1 MKVEQNGYRIREG
14 LLLTQ
19 SPTSP
24 AERTQEK
31 RRIRKHQVL
40 DCIRR
45 HGPIAR
51 TEIARVLAFN
61 LPSVSNLVDE
71 LVSEGL
77 ATEDAAKKTPL
88 GRRPIPV
95 VLNSSAACVMG
106 VDVGKSA
113 TIGLLM
119 NLGGTIL
126 GRQESST
133 PQGMTMEEQGVWVS
147 RFARE
152 LLDAQ
157 SDTIPPLAGIGIG
170 LPGVLHRPDRVN
182 SLLAPEA
189 EAVRSEVEK
198 AIGVT
203 VLVENDARMMAH
215 GVLWFKRSQEWKTFA
230 VLNLGVG
237 LGMGMVIDRDV
248 FTGFAGNAGEIG
260 HLPLGQPGL
269 PCYCGAQ
276 GCLENIVSG
285 VGLERLARE
294 AGLTLDGEAPSAREL
309 ATMAREGNPGALK
322 VWATFADGLARGIGV
337 IISLFNPQAV
347 ILTGRIGQ
355 SADLF
360 LDEVRAQ
367 LHKYSLPAMTE
378 GTQLMVSELRENAGP
393 LGTCACV
400 MQHIFSASHIPIES
414 IV

>member
-1 MKVEQNGYRIREG
+1 MKEEENGYRIRPG

-77 ATEDAAKKTPL
+77 ATEDVAKKTPL

-95 VLNSSAACVMG
+95 SLNSNAACVMG
-106 VDVGKSA
+106 IDVGKST

-133 PQGMTMEEQGVWVS
+133 PQGMSMEEQGVWVA

-260 HLPLGQPGL
+260 HLPLGQPDL

-285 VGLERLARE
+285 LGLERLARE
-294 AGLTLDGEAPSAREL
+294 AGLKVDGEWPNAREL

-355 SADLF
+355 SADLY
-360 LDEVRAQ
+360 LDEVRTQ

-378 GTQLMVSELRENAGP
+378 GTQLMVSELREDAGP

>member
-1 MKVEQNGYRIREG
+1 MKEEENGYRIRPG

-77 ATEDAAKKTPL
+77 ATEDVAKKTPL

-95 VLNSSAACVMG
+95 SLNSNAACVMG
-106 VDVGKSA
+106 IDVGKST

-133 PQGMTMEEQGVWVS
+133 PQGMSMEEQGVWVA

-260 HLPLGQPGL
+260 HLPLGQPDL

-285 VGLERLARE
+285 LGLERLARE
-294 AGLTLDGEAPSAREL
+294 AGLKVDGEWPNAREL

-355 SADLF
+355 SADLY
-360 LDEVRAQ
+360 LDEVRTQ

>member
-248 FTGFAGNAGEIG
+248 FTG
-260 HLPLGQPGL
+260 
-269 PCYCGAQ
+269 
-276 GCLENIVSG
+276 
-285 VGLERLARE
+285 
-294 AGLTLDGEAPSAREL
+294 
-309 ATMAREGNPGALK
+309 
-322 VWATFADGLARGIGV
+322 
-337 IISLFNPQAV
+337 
-347 ILTGRIGQ
+347 
-355 SADLF
+355 
-360 LDEVRAQ
+360 
-367 LHKYSLPAMTE
+367 
-378 GTQLMVSELRENAGP
+378 
-393 LGTCACV
+393 
-400 MQHIFSASHIPIES
+400 
-414 IV
+414 

>member
-1 MKVEQNGYRIREG
+1 MPLSTTSFKTRRG
-14 LLLTQ
+14 LLLNDL
-19 SPTSP
+19 PTSP
-24 AERTQEK
+24 AERTLEK

-45 HGPIAR
+45 HGPVAR
-51 TEIARVLAFN
+51 TEIARILSFN

-71 LVSEGL
+71 LVNDGL
-77 ATEDAAKKTPL
+77 AVEDEAKKTPL

-95 VLNSSAACVMG
+95 SLNNNAACVMG
-106 VDVGKSA
+106 IDVGKSF

-133 PQGMTMEEQGVWVS
+133 PQGMSQDEQGEWVA

-152 LLDAQ
+152 LLESQ
-157 SDTIPPLAGIGIG
+157 SDTIPPLAGVGIG

-189 EAVRSEVEK
+189 EAVRSRVEEVV
-198 AIGVT
+198 GVP

-248 FTGFAGNAGEIG
+248 FTGAAGNAGEIG
-260 HLPLGQPGL
+260 HLPLGEQGL
-269 PCYCGAQ
+269 PCYCGAE
-276 GCLENIVSG
+276 GCLENIASG
-285 VGLERLARE
+285 IGLERMARE
-294 AGLTLDGEAPSAREL
+294 AGLKLDGQVPDAREL
-309 ATMAREGNPGALK
+309 AVMAREGNEEALK
-322 VWATFADGLARGIGV
+322 IWARFSEGLARGIGV

-347 ILTGRIGQ
+347 IITGRIGQ
-355 SADLF
+355 SADLY
-360 LDEVRAQ
+360 LEQVKAQ
-367 LHKYSLPAMTE
+367 LPRFSLAPMAVD
-378 GTQLMVSELRENAGP
+378 TQLLVSELRENAGP

-400 MQHIFSASHIPIES
+400 MHHIFSASHIPIES